1 MTVKTNR
8 KSNFC
13 SSSTYPFLKQEGWY
27 MIASENNYIVSL
39 EHFIFESEEYQTK
52 FTLRPHPKEGHYG
65 VTVKLMSDCY
75 YGLDT

>member
-1 MTVKTNR
+1 
-8 KSNFC
+8 
-13 SSSTYPFLKQEGWY
+13 